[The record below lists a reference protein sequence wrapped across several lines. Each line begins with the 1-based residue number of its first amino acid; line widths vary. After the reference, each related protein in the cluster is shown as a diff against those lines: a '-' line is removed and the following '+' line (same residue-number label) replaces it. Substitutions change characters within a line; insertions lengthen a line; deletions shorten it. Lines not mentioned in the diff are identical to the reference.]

1 MEKTKEMPW
10 WVFLAF
16 SSIETR
22 KGALNLIGI
31 CILFALYCVPWSLYA
46 PGHEWAG
53 KLFRIHDWSWFA
65 MMVPMSLWYVLSFRW
80 VERNG
85 EWA

>member
-31 CILFALYCVPWSLYA
+31 IGGFDAVLDKIFAPFT
-46 PGHEWAG
+46 PGMHTNTENGDVVIVHECDSIVIG
-53 KLFRIHDWSWFA
+53 
-65 MMVPMSLWYVLSFRW
+65 
-80 VERNG
+80 
-85 EWA
+85 